1 MNVSKAVI
9 TAAARTQRMLPMQTL
24 IDRDGQEKTVLR
36 IILHEIRRAGV
47 ESICVVIP
55 PGDEAAFAR
64 AAGDRSVEFIEQL
77 EPLGY
82 ADALY
87 AARPFTKDDPFLHLV
102 GDHLYVGANGVHST
116 KRLVEIAIREQ
127 CSVSAV
133 QATRETL
140 LSLYGTVGGQRMPGN
155 EDLYRVDQVI
165 EKPTPTEAEQN
176 LRVSGL
182 RSGHYLC
189 FFGMH
194 VFTPAVID
202 ILGRQI
208 ATLGKQATVS
218 GALAELAEREKYLA
232 LGQASRRYDVGV
244 KYGLFQAQLAL
255 ALSGQDRNMV
265 LAQLLELVALHN
277 TETREIGQG
286 A

>member
-9 TAAARTQRMLPMQTL
+9 TAAARTQRTLPMQTL

-36 IILHEIRRAGV
+36 IILHEVRRAGV
-47 ESICVVIP
+47 DSVCVVIA
-55 PGDEAAFAR
+55 PGDEAAFSR
-64 AAGDRSVEFIEQL
+64 AAGDRNVQFIEQA
-77 EPLGY
+77 EPAGY
-82 ADALY
+82 ADALH
-87 AARPFTKDDPFLHLV
+87 AAHSFTKNDPFLHLV
-102 GDHLYVGANGVHST
+102 GDHLYVGTDGVSST
-116 KRLVEIAIREQ
+116 KRLVEVAARED

-140 LSLYGTVGGQRMPGN
+140 LSLYGTIGGQRIPGD
-155 EDLYRVDQVI
+155 EDLYRVDQVV

-194 VFTPAVID
+194 VFTPTVMD
-202 ILGRQI
+202 LLGHQLARS
-208 ATLGKQATVS
+208 GKRATVS
-218 GALAELAEREKYLA
+218 GALAELAQREQYLA
-232 LGQASRRYDVGV
+232 LGQSSRRYDVGV

-255 ALSGQDRNMV
+255 ALSGQDRNTV

>member
-9 TAAARTQRMLPMQTL
+9 TAAARNQRTLPMQTL

-36 IILHEIRRAGV
+36 IILHEVRRAGV
-47 ESICVVIP
+47 DSVCVVIA

-64 AAGDRSVEFIEQL
+64 AAGDRNVQFIEQA
-77 EPLGY
+77 EPGGY
-82 ADALY
+82 ADALF
-87 AARPFTKDDPFLHLV
+87 AARSFTKDDSFLHLV
-102 GDHLYVGANGVHST
+102 GDHLYVGTDGVSST
-116 KRLVEIAIREQ
+116 KRLVEVAERDE

-140 LSLYGTVGGQRMPGN
+140 LSLYGTVGGQRLPGD
-155 EDLYRVDQVI
+155 EDLYRVDQVV
-165 EKPTPTEAEQN
+165 EKPTPTEAEQS

-194 VFTPAVID
+194 VFTPTVMD
-202 ILGRQI
+202 ILGRQL
-208 ATLGKQATVS
+208 ANSGKRASVS
-218 GALAELAEREKYLA
+218 GALAELAQREQYLA

-255 ALSGQDRNMV
+255 ALSGQERNTV